1 MCEMCET
8 NTVKN
13 KTKVVRYLGVLFQ
26 YTFKKLEES
35 NKRDTKLFTKE
46 GHKTFHYLLIK
57 LTNFD

>member
-1 MCEMCET
+1 MCEMCEI

-35 NKRDTKLFTKE
+35 NKRDTKLFTI
-46 GHKTFHYLLIK
+46 Y
-57 LTNFD
+57 